1 MMSSIDWRE
10 LYASNRAVIERAGG
24 APGELPAGLRAPL
37 DAAPRA
43 AEGLAGCL
51 NPAQVAGTSG
61 TWDEHTVTVAGQTR
75 RAFVHA
81 PAGLEPQTAVPLV
94 CMLHGCTQDAASFA
108 AATLMNEAADRY
120 GFVAVYPQQER
131 GDNAGG
137 CWNWFLPEH
146 QARGAGE
153 PAAIAAIVR
162 ELMGTTSQWAIDTRR
177 VFVAGL
183 SAGGAMAAI
192 LAAVYPDLFAAVAVH
207 SGLSYRCAASV
218 GAAFTAMARGGED
231 PIGQGRAAYCAMG
244 HLARPVPS
252 IVVHGSA
259 DHTVAPINADQVLQQ
274 SMTANRL
281 AAPEICDLD
290 IARPT
295 TTSRGQVSDGHVYTR
310 SRWTDRHG
318 VLMHELL
325 KVDGLGHAWSG
336 GAPGGS
342 YSDPRGP
349 DATEAIWRF
358 FAQATADRP
367 AG

>member
-1 MMSSIDWRE
+1 MSPIDWRE
-10 LYASNRAVIERAGG
+10 LYASNRAVIERAGNT
-24 APGELPAGLRAPL
+24 
-37 DAAPRA
+37 PR
-43 AEGLAGCL
+43 
-51 NPAQVAGTSG
+51 PAQRLPGYLGPAQGPREPG
-61 TWDEHTVTVAGQTR
+61 TWDEQTFTVAGRTR
-75 RAFVHA
+75 RALVHR
-81 PAGLEPQTAVPLV
+81 PAGVEPQTAVPLV

-108 AATLMNEAADRY
+108 AATLMNEAADRH
-120 GFVAVYPQQER
+120 GFVAVYPQQAR
-131 GDNAGG
+131 GDNPQG

-153 PAAIAAIVR
+153 PASIAAIVR
-162 ELMGTTSQWAIDTRR
+162 ELMGTASPWTVDTRR

-192 LAAVYPDLFAAVAVH
+192 LAAGYPDLFAAVAVH
-207 SGLSYRCAASV
+207 SGLSYRSAASM
-218 GAAFTAMARGGED
+218 GDAFTAMARGGED
-231 PIGQGRAAYCAMG
+231 PIGQGRAAHAGMG
-244 HLARPVPS
+244 DLARPVPS

-259 DHTVAPINADQVLQQ
+259 DHTVAPVNADQVLQQ

-281 AAPEICDLD
+281 AAPETCDLD

-295 TTSRGQVSDGHVYTR
+295 TTSRGQVDDGLAYTR
-310 SRWTDRHG
+310 SQWTDSRG
-318 VLMHELL
+318 ALMHELL

-342 YSDPRGP
+342 YTDPRGP

-358 FAQATADRP
+358 FTQATADQP